1 MKTLF
6 LCVAWIVIFMLFF
19 FLLSSIGLLW
29 GYSYKAII
37 SNVEWF
43 VTYTMLIGW
52 WIATFC
58 TMEINEECL

>member
-6 LCVAWIVIFMLFF
+6 LCIAWIVIFMLFF
-19 FLLSSIGLLW
+19 FLLSTIGMLW

-43 VTYTMLIGW
+43 GTYTMLIGW

-58 TMEINEECL
+58 VMEINEEY